1 MTSADDAAQATST
14 GTTKSDE
21 SASTA
26 RGEKVRALKR
36 MLNDGLITDDEYVA
50 RRAQI
55 VDPR

>member
-1 MTSADDAAQATST
+1 MTSADDTDQSTST
-14 GTTKSDE
+14 GKPESDE

-50 RRAQI
+50 RRALI